1 MAKKTVIIGGV
12 AGGATTAARLR
23 RRDENMQIVML
34 ERGGY
39 ISYANCG
46 LPYYIG
52 DVIKSRDALLLQ
64 TPEAMKAKF
73 DIDVRIMSEV
83 TRILPEEKAVEVK
96 NLKTGEIYRESYDN
110 LVLATGSSPVKP
122 PIPGIDGEN
131 IFTLWSVPDTD
142 RIKSYITEKKPR
154 RAAVIGGGFIGLE
167 MAENLHEQGLD
178 VAVIEMQNQV
188 MAPLDADMANL
199 LHENLRMNGIEL
211 ILGDGVKE
219 FHQAE
224 GKTRLELTSGAVVE
238 TDMVILSIGV
248 RPNSE
253 LAAQA
258 GATLNKRGGIQV
270 DAYFR
275 TSLPDVYAVGDVIE
289 VDHFVTKEK
298 TMIPLAGP
306 ANKQARILA
315 DHLAGDQKTYNGTL
329 GTSVAKVFDLHAAS
343 VGLNEKQLKTLGKV
357 KNQDYFI
364 ALINQKSHAGY
375 YPGAVPLTLKMLF
388 DKDGKIFGGQVVG
401 QDGVDKRIDT
411 LATVMRLNGTIY
423 DLEELELAYA
433 PPFSSAKDPVNMLGF
448 TAENILRQ
456 MVRFMEC
463 DELEAMLADPEKKE
477 TYTILD
483 VTEEMERM
491 VYSIP
496 GSYHIPL
503 GKLRERMEEL
513 DREKLIIPYCA
524 IGVRSYNAARIL
536 SQNGFGNVAVLA
548 GGTAFYKSMHW
559 EDADVFHSGDK
570 PEDGAQSAQKQKEE
584 EPSEAGQEKMWKEGA
599 ISDKELRVLDCCG
612 LQCPG
617 PIMKV
622 HEAISEMKENEV
634 LKVCAT
640 DMGFAADIGSWCRR
654 TGNTLV
660 RTERVDKENIVYIRK
675 GSDCCTAGGVRNDA
689 ENVSCCGVGEMNQKG
704 TQVCGTQGNQMS
716 TELPQGKTIIVFS
729 GDLDKVLA
737 SFIIANG
744 AAAMGR
750 PVTMF
755 FTFWGLNALRKSDG
769 PSVKKPFMEKMFGAM
784 MPKGSRKL
792 KLSKM
797 NMAGMGTAMM
807 KKVMKDK
814 NVDSLE
820 SLMQYAR
827 KSGIRLVA
835 CTMSMDIMGI
845 TKEELIDGVEF
856 AGVASYLGDAEE
868 SNVNLFV

>member
-142 RIKSYITEKKPR
+142 QIKSYITEKKPR

-401 QDGVDKRIDT
+401 QDGDVP
-411 LATVMRLNGTIY
+411 LVNHMGVHL
-423 DLEELELAYA
+423 
-433 PPFSSAKDPVNMLGF
+433 SS
-448 TAENILRQ
+448 I
-456 MVRFMEC
+456 
-463 DELEAMLADPEKKE
+463 
-477 TYTILD
+477 
-483 VTEEMERM
+483 
-491 VYSIP
+491 
-496 GSYHIPL
+496 
-503 GKLRERMEEL
+503 
-513 DREKLIIPYCA
+513 
-524 IGVRSYNAARIL
+524 
-536 SQNGFGNVAVLA
+536 
-548 GGTAFYKSMHW
+548 
-559 EDADVFHSGDK
+559 
-570 PEDGAQSAQKQKEE
+570 
-584 EPSEAGQEKMWKEGA
+584 
-599 ISDKELRVLDCCG
+599 
-612 LQCPG
+612 
-617 PIMKV
+617 
-622 HEAISEMKENEV
+622 
-634 LKVCAT
+634 
-640 DMGFAADIGSWCRR
+640 
-654 TGNTLV
+654 
-660 RTERVDKENIVYIRK
+660 
-675 GSDCCTAGGVRNDA
+675 
-689 ENVSCCGVGEMNQKG
+689 
-704 TQVCGTQGNQMS
+704 
-716 TELPQGKTIIVFS
+716 
-729 GDLDKVLA
+729 
-737 SFIIANG
+737 
-744 AAAMGR
+744 
-750 PVTMF
+750 
-755 FTFWGLNALRKSDG
+755 
-769 PSVKKPFMEKMFGAM
+769 
-784 MPKGSRKL
+784 
-792 KLSKM
+792 
-797 NMAGMGTAMM
+797 
-807 KKVMKDK
+807 
-814 NVDSLE
+814 
-820 SLMQYAR
+820 
-827 KSGIRLVA
+827 
-835 CTMSMDIMGI
+835 
-845 TKEELIDGVEF
+845 
-856 AGVASYLGDAEE
+856 
-868 SNVNLFV
+868 